1 MSQPKQTTYSPKA
14 EAADSK
20 PSTLETASVPPAK
33 GTPAAGGGTS
43 SAVTGQASLGAV
55 KENQEGNMSASKS
68 SASKGECA
76 KAAKAETGATE
87 TLSSVAAGG
96 AARAAA
102 SKGKTETKSKE
113 MSKNVSSSSSKDK
126 PAKVEPAAPVLASTA
141 AASSEG
147 ATTKEKSKQKAPTE
161 APKDSKKVESKK
173 KPAKDIPSS
182 PLAPPADKKAK
193 DSSPMSPDALS
204 ALGDL
209 LPAAEPVPQP
219 PKIQPRDIVQEEKHK
234 SEKGVRVGER
244 EDTLPA
250 DYRFTEDKMK
260 DYPPPQKEPSL
271 DSGEAL
277 DILSGD
283 FSCPA
288 VAASATEPSKQSS
301 PDVAA
306 VDALAGDFVAPK
318 KASSVQAPMIPSAQT
333 QQKNVSSSSS
343 KDKPAKVEPA
353 APVLASTAAASAG
366 GAAAKE
372 KSKQK
377 APTEAPK
384 DSKDSSP
391 MSPDAL
397 SALGDLLPAA
407 EPVPQP
413 PKIQPRDIV
422 QEEKHKS
429 EKGVRVGEREDTLPA
444 DYRFTEDKMKD
455 YPPPQKEPSLDSG
468 EALDIL
474 SGDFSCPAVAASATE
489 PSKQSS
495 PDVAA
500 VDALAGEFV
509 APKKASSVQAPMIP
523 PAQNQQKDISMSPD
537 ALSALGDL
545 LPAAES
551 VPESPKVQPQAIVQE
566 EKLKSEKG
574 VRVGERED
582 TLPPEYRFTEDK
594 MKDYPPP
601 QKEPSMDL
609 GEALDILSGDFS
621 CPTVAPATT
630 VPATT
635 SKQSSPDVSAVDA
648 LAGDFVAPK
657 KAASV
662 EAPMIPPAQTQ
673 QKDNSPMSPDALS
686 ALEDLLPAAEPTPE
700 PPKIQPQEIV
710 QEEKLKSEKGVRV
723 GERED
728 TLPPEYRFTEDK
740 MKDYPPPQK
749 EPSMDSGEALD
760 ILSGDF
766 SFPAPLATVPATTSK
781 QSNSDA
787 AGGAAADTLAGDFVA
802 PKKASSVQPAMI
814 PSSQTQQQVADKKVK
829 SKSKKQTQG
838 DTSTTDKRTEHS
850 GTDVAT
856 KTPSKKSSRS

>member
-1 MSQPKQTTYSPKA
+1 
-14 EAADSK
+14 
-20 PSTLETASVPPAK
+20 
-33 GTPAAGGGTS
+33 
-43 SAVTGQASLGAV
+43 
-55 KENQEGNMSASKS
+55 
-68 SASKGECA
+68 
-76 KAAKAETGATE
+76 
-87 TLSSVAAGG
+87 
-96 AARAAA
+96 
-102 SKGKTETKSKE
+102 
-113 MSKNVSSSSSKDK
+113 
-126 PAKVEPAAPVLASTA
+126 
-141 AASSEG
+141 
-147 ATTKEKSKQKAPTE
+147 
-161 APKDSKKVESKK
+161 
-173 KPAKDIPSS
+173 
-182 PLAPPADKKAK
+182 
-193 DSSPMSPDALS
+193 
-204 ALGDL
+204 
-209 LPAAEPVPQP
+209 
-219 PKIQPRDIVQEEKHK
+219 EEKHK

-288 VAASATEPSKQSS
+288 VAASATEPSKQ
-301 PDVAA
+301 
-306 VDALAGDFVAPK
+306 
-318 KASSVQAPMIPSAQT
+318 
-333 QQKNVSSSSS
+333 NVSSSSS

-353 APVLASTAAASAG
+353 APVLASTAAASSE
-366 GAAAKE
+366 GATTKE

-489 PSKQSS
+489 PSKQ
-495 PDVAA
+495 
-500 VDALAGEFV
+500 
-509 APKKASSVQAPMIP
+509 
-523 PAQNQQKDISMSPD
+523 
-537 ALSALGDL
+537 
-545 LPAAES
+545 
-551 VPESPKVQPQAIVQE
+551 E

-673 QKDNSPMSPDALS
+673 QKVCDSTLDNSPMSPDALS

-781 QSNSDA
+781 Q
-787 AGGAAADTLAGDFVA
+787 V
-802 PKKASSVQPAMI
+802 
-814 PSSQTQQQVADKKVK
+814 
-829 SKSKKQTQG
+829 
-838 DTSTTDKRTEHS
+838 EHL
-850 GTDVAT
+850 
-856 KTPSKKSSRS
+856 